1 VYVSR
6 GELAWGHKNDCF
18 SSWFSNIDVARHFGD
33 GETLAHQNMMA
44 TLFVTILSMII
55 TDAYFAYRFEYR
67 ARQQGE
73 EVGMW
78 DY

>member
-1 VYVSR
+1 
-6 GELAWGHKNDCF
+6 
-18 SSWFSNIDVARHFGD
+18 
-33 GETLAHQNMMA
+33 MMA

>member
-1 VYVSR
+1 
-6 GELAWGHKNDCF
+6 
-18 SSWFSNIDVARHFGD
+18 
-33 GETLAHQNMMA
+33 MMA
-44 TLFVTILSMII
+44 TLFATIFSVIDP
-55 TDAYFAYRFEYR
+55 DAYFAYRFEYR